1 MTNQILFDSR
11 TEVFTYPDG
20 ITETMSEYQE
30 RKRRF
35 NYIQELQD
43 SLECMK
49 VLYQNPG
56 SLNKEDYEAAKREI
70 QEAFDW
76 WEMNVFIEFDDK

>member
-1 MTNQILFDSR
+1 MNNQILFNSQS
-11 TEVFTYPDG
+11 EVLTYPDG
-20 ITETMSEYQE
+20 ITETLSEYQE

-35 NYIQELQD
+35 NYIQELQN
-43 SLECMK
+43 SLECLK

-56 SLNKEDYEAAKREI
+56 CLNKKDYEAAKIKI

-76 WEMNVFIEFDDK
+76 WEMNVFVEFDDK